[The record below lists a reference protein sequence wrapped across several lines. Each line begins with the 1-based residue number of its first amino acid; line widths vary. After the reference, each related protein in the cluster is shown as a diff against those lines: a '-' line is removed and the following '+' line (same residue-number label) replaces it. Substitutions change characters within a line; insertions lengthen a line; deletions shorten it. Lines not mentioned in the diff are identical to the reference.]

1 MVRVQRAALCR
12 QSRDVRDQSLDVHVL
27 WSFDLLPTLTR
38 ASQLSD
44 SNKNYSTYQAPTPN
58 TKPGQPAAK
67 FYYGLDPRMHWDSG
81 KIACF
86 VPGTIVWTITGK
98 MPIEDV
104 HVGDLVL
111 SQNVETGELAYKP
124 VAHVT
129 KGPPFPLVE
138 IHAGQQTIRSTHG
151 HLFWVSGIGWRMAKE
166 LKVGDRLHTTKGTLL
181 VDSVEKTGEASCHN
195 LVVPDFTTYF
205 VTDEQILVHDIDVRG
220 PTLCTVPGFVEK

>member
-1 MVRVQRAALCR
+1 DYNELHYAGSPETYEINRSTYTYYGAAKYYPAP
-12 QSRDVRDQSLDVHVL
+12 STA
-27 WSFDLLPTLTR
+27 PAT
-38 ASQLSD
+38 SQLSD
-44 SNKNYSTYQAPTPN
+44 SKSSPTYQAPKLN
-58 TKPGQPAAK
+58 TGPGQPAAK
-67 FYYGLDPRMHWDSG
+67 FYYGLPTNMHWDSG

-138 IHAGQQTIRSTHG
+138 IHVGQQTIRSTYG
-151 HLFWVSGIGWRMAKE
+151 HLFWVSGTGWRMAKE
-166 LKVGDRLHTTKGTLL
+166 LKVGDRLHTTKGTLI
-181 VDSVEKTGEASCHN
+181 VDSV
-195 LVVPDFTTYF
+195 
-205 VTDEQILVHDIDVRG
+205 
-220 PTLCTVPGFVEK
+220 